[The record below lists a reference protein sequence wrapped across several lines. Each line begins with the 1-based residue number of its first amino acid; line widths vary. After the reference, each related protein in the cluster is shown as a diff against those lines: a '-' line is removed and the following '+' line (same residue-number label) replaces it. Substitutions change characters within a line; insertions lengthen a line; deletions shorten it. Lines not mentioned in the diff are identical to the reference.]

1 MIDPARLN
9 PRDLRRLL
17 GEMWPDP
24 RCNAIAGRVLAEAVG
39 KQRKSCDG
47 TILHAFLDHFPSEHP
62 HFTALANACRTVVG
76 RHDWTWGPRGERW
89 QLWDRGGPARIGA
102 ALLAS
107 DDPQAVLHDAGLD
120 GLLAGGGYV
129 RRSLEQLCM
138 EVGGRDGAATEAD
151 QQRLITLFDRLNPTA
166 LDAPLAY
173 ALLNPWAGRE
183 PPKAHRDRLL
193 TLLGARIGDPR
204 LNVNRWSAVLA
215 DLRRIDPRIDIA
227 ALIARVQRW
236 LTDLTVRQFFKVV
249 GRTTDDPVQ
258 WAARE
263 AFWVGYLD
271 AGLIDRAWF
280 ALGRNAE
287 QLVAASGERS
297 EVEYGTIAGGSQY
310 ANPSHSTLILC
321 MGGQTDKSQAV
332 MAEWSHNGACRFWY
346 QTDRKAPVPFAKQY
360 WGIQLR
366 AMDGG
371 RGFERLSHG
380 GAWQHKF
387 AQQVHA
393 MTGIRHPVY
402 GP

>member
-1 MIDPARLN
+1 MIDPATLA

-24 RCNAIAGRVLAEAVG
+24 RCNALAGRVVAEAVRRD
-39 KQRKSCDG
+39 RKAYDG
-47 TILHAFLDHFPSEHP
+47 TILHAFLDHFPKEHL
-62 HFTALANACRTVVG
+62 HFTSLMTACRTVVG
-76 RHDWTWGPRGERW
+76 RRDWTWAARGERW
-89 QLWDRGGPARIGA
+89 RLWERDGPARLGA

-107 DDPQAVLHDAGLD
+107 ANPQDVLHDAGLD

-138 EVGGRDGAATEAD
+138 DIGGGEAGEAD
-151 QQRLITLFDRLNPTA
+151 QNRLIALFEKLQPTA

-173 ALLNPWAGRE
+173 ALLNPWAGHE
-183 PPKAHRDRLL
+183 PPKSHRDRLL
-193 TLLGARIGDPR
+193 TLLSSRIGDPR
-204 LNVNRWSAVLA
+204 LHVNRWGAVLA
-215 DLRRIDPRIDIA
+215 DLRRIDQRIDID
-227 ALIARVQRW
+227 ALIARMQRW
-236 LTDLTVRQFFKVV
+236 FTDLTVRQFFKVV

-258 WAARE
+258 WAARQT
-263 AFWVGYLD
+263 FWVGYLD

-287 QLVAASGERS
+287 AMVAAAGVRS
-297 EVEYGTIAGGSQY
+297 EVDYGTIAGGSQY
-310 ANPSHSTLILC
+310 ANPSHSTLILTI
-321 MGGQTDKSQAV
+321 GKAV

-346 QTDRKAPVPFAKQY
+346 QSDTKAPVPFGKQY

-371 RGFERLSHG
+371 RGFERLSHAG
-380 GAWQHKF
+380 GWQHKF
-387 AQQVHA
+387 AAQVHA